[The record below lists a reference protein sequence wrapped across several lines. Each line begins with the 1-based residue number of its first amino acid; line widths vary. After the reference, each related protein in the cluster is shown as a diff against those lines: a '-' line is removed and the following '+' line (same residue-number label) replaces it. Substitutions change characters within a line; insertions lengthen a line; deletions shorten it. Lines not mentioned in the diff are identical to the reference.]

1 MRWGVLMWSP
11 FYTPRSHGIRVLV
24 IVPLLIMTRD
34 GLERIQLPDH
44 ATVGDLKKMINTNLG
59 IPIEGI
65 TLSRDKALVSNFF

>member
-1 MRWGVLMWSP
+1 
-11 FYTPRSHGIRVLV
+11 
-24 IVPLLIMTRD
+24 MTRD